1 MPLHFGRISPPV
13 RAAVVLDASYKNWI
27 LEAIPVHASQAI
39 NEKVKLIWKYSSR
52 RELLIPRVFA
62 SLFRRKTYPITL
74 YMHHKLFLK
83 YVPLPEK
90 SGHNHLWITHFEENE
105 NFTSDEIEKLKLVNR
120 FIVHNHFVKAKIHN
134 FGIPL
139 EKIFVGVGG
148 VDRKL
153 FFPSEN
159 PPADDYILIVGD
171 CKPRKRPDLVEE
183 IIASSPE
190 LNFVIHGK
198 NWESMIFTSRTV
210 PANLKLLPFN
220 LGNAPE
226 LIRNASALL
235 SLSELEGGPFPVI
248 EALVSGTPVV
258 ATETGIAP
266 DILTTQNGY
275 LLSKNPEI
283 EEIRNAIT
291 FCLKLKKSM
300 YSSDLLG
307 GKYEWNELGHLLF
320 DPNIE
325 ISN

>member
-1 MPLHFGRISPPV
+1 M
-13 RAAVVLDASYKNWI
+13 VLDASYKNWI
-27 LEAIPVHASQAI
+27 LEAIPVHSSRAI
-39 NEKVKLIWKYSSR
+39 NENVKLIWKHSSR

-83 YVPLPEK
+83 YMSPLEK
-90 SGHNHLWITHFEENE
+90 SGQNHLWVTHFEENE
-105 NFTSDEIEKLKLVNR
+105 NFTSDDIEKLKLVNR
-120 FIVHNHFVKAKIHN
+120 FIVHNHSVKAKIHN
-134 FGIPL
+134 LGIPL

-159 PPADDYILIVGD
+159 LPADDYILIVGD
-171 CKPRKRPDLVEE
+171 CKPRKRPELVEE
-183 IIASSPE
+183 MIASNPE

-198 NWESMIFTSRTV
+198 NWETMIFTGRRV

-220 LGNAPE
+220 
-226 LIRNASALL
+226 IDNASELMRKASSLL

-248 EALVSGTPVV
+248 EALASGTPVI

-283 EEIRNAIT
+283 EEIRRAISY
-291 FCLKLKKSM
+291 CLELKKSK
-300 YSSDLLG
+300 YSSDLLA
-307 GKYEWNELGHLLF
+307 GKYEWSELGHLLF
-320 DPNIE
+320 D
-325 ISN
+325 SNLAMSN